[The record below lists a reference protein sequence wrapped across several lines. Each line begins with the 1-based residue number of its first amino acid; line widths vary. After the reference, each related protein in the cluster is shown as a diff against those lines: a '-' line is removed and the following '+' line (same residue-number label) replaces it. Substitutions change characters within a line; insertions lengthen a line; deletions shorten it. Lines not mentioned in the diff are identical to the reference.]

1 MKIQRLL
8 PIAVIA
14 LAGLS
19 LGSGCPT
26 FPKLE
31 DRIVELALGG
41 TTTLEFQSAS
51 TVSTHYDISGD
62 YDLSAGIDVNQ
73 LLKDAGIDASD
84 VTDIKLTGVSY
95 RVSVPNAGPLTIT
108 GGKVTI
114 QRQNGSLVDLVNPPP
129 SGFTRAVGATTP
141 FITAPLTTAGVTV
154 LNQLLSDIL
163 AAVKD
168 GPGGPPIPNPLVSY
182 HVVGDASALPYDF
195 KWQLKID
202 ITIVGKVKGIKVLT

>member
-1 MKIQRLL
+1 
-8 PIAVIA
+8 
-14 LAGLS
+14 LS

-31 DRIVELALGG
+31 DRTVELALGG

-51 TVSTHYDISGD
+51 TASTHYDISGD
-62 YDLSAGIDVNQ
+62 YDLSAGIDVDQ

-114 QRQNGSLVDLVNPPP
+114 QRQNGS
-129 SGFTRAVGATTP
+129 
-141 FITAPLTTAGVTV
+141 
-154 LNQLLSDIL
+154 
-163 AAVKD
+163 
-168 GPGGPPIPNPLVSY
+168 
-182 HVVGDASALPYDF
+182 
-195 KWQLKID
+195 
-202 ITIVGKVKGIKVLT
+202 